1 MMRDCMFVVD
11 SSQVCEFLQAN
22 FDKRITTVSAV
33 GTGMFS
39 QAFSFTVDHQALIF
53 RLNPSEE
60 DFQKDAFAFQHF
72 SAPAIPIPRPLRFGR
87 FDDTW
92 YFAITTRCPG
102 QTLKAMDEGDV
113 RTIIPK
119 LYETMNAIHHNDVSS
134 YKGWGLTD
142 TTGTGRFASWT
153 QYLLSFYDQKFAFA
167 WPDLIHQT
175 FLEQEVYETFLNAMK
190 RLLPCCPAE
199 KYLVHGDFGFD
210 NVLSDG
216 QRITGVLDWADSRL
230 GDFVYDLAYLDFW
243 SRDIPYGDLWQAYA
257 AASGNRVPHF
267 EERMR
272 CYMLHVG
279 LQGLAIAALTA
290 NKQSY
295 VRIRERTRAVLQPGR
310 RSANNWTA

>member
-1 MMRDCMFVVD
+1 MWDCMFAID
-11 SSQVCEFLQAN
+11 PTQVGEFLQAN
-22 FDKRITTVSAV
+22 FDKRVTTVSVIGA
-33 GTGMFS
+33 GMFS
-39 QAFSFTVDHQALIF
+39 QAFSFMVDQQALIF
-53 RLNPSEE
+53 RLNLSEE

-72 SAPAIPIPRPLRFGR
+72 SAPTVPIPRVLRLGR
-87 FDDTW
+87 FDDTR

-102 QTLKAMDEGDV
+102 QTLEAMDEGAV
-113 RTIIPK
+113 RTVVPK
-119 LYETMNAIHHNDVSS
+119 LFETMNAIHHTDVSG

-153 QYLLSFYDQKFAFA
+153 QYLLSFYDQKFAFT
-167 WPDLIHQT
+167 WPELIQQT
-175 FLEQEVYETFLNAMK
+175 FLEQEVYETFFKAMK
-190 RLLPCCPAE
+190 HLLAYCAPE

-243 SRDIPYGDLWQAYA
+243 SRDIAYGALWQEYA
-257 AASGNRVPHF
+257 AASGNRIPHF

-272 CYMLHVG
+272 CYMLHIG

-290 NKQSY
+290 NKQSH

-310 RSANNWTA
+310 RSHGEG